1 MMYNKNLKGTDLI
14 LRLFGPVI
22 DVRIIRK
29 NTTGLSFKESNYG
42 FIHMRN
48 SFEAD
53 NAL

>member
-1 MMYNKNLKGTDLI
+1 MTFKKNLRSDYLKI
-14 LRLFGPVI
+14 RLFGPVV

-42 FIHMRN
+42 FIHMKN